1 MHAFFFYSFPLWFYC
16 QLKKEREYV
25 QSEKTC
31 KYKNSKLSRLWQ
43 AETKEPLNMGRTPQ
57 KSSTY
62 ISNQTS
68 ELKKLFVCFLTSTSV
83 VKLTK
88 EFSGFGLSV
97 LTKNFLW

>member
-1 MHAFFFYSFPLWFYC
+1 
-16 QLKKEREYV
+16 
-25 QSEKTC
+25 
-31 KYKNSKLSRLWQ
+31 
-43 AETKEPLNMGRTPQ
+43 MGRTPQ